1 MPSTVRIAHTAR
13 IASKRLTPRMRNIAK
28 CRIAEFAGWR
38 AEDNCGEYETDGPLH
53 ERASVAGRWVG
64 RTTFRLAHRRICWK
78 IRSLCA
84 DGIGVMA
91 DDEGRDGGSWKWGI
105 VSLRPDEDLLHRI
118 VDNLIEVH
126 SMPSDFV
133 SVIQPTATKSSE
145 GSGEEAA
152 ARRPVPVLPVR
163 DTVLFPHAVL
173 PLTVGRDSSIQL
185 IQSLGEEKTILVVAQ
200 RDARQDSPQAADLHH
215 IGTRAT
221 VHKVVKMPNQ
231 SLFVFTEG
239 NERVRLGEF
248 AQLTPFMTAEYEV
261 IGDVEPAESPEAE
274 ALQRNVVGQFQQ
286 IVTSSPTLSDDLQT
300 IAINIDEPG
309 RLADFIASSLPFLTT
324 TDKQE
329 LLETPDIAA
338 RLERINK
345 HLAKE
350 LEVQQLRNKIQTEVQ
365 DSVQSSQRDYYL
377 REQLKAIQKELGDV
391 DDTQKDIAELKE
403 KIENA
408 GMPED
413 VKKDALKE
421 LGRLSRMNPAAADYS
436 LTRNYVEWRAV
447 LPWSKTSAGEVDI
460 LKAKEILDA
469 DHYGL
474 KKVKDRILD
483 YLSVR
488 RLKPDMKGPIL
499 CFVGPP
505 GVGKTSLGRSIARA
519 LDRKF
524 SRISLGG
531 MHDEAEIRGHRR
543 TYIGALP
550 GQIIQHLKRVE
561 VKDPVFMLDEIDKLG
576 RDFRGDPAS
585 ALLETL
591 DPEQNNTFR
600 DNYLDQP
607 FDLSKVL
614 FICTAN
620 QLDTIPGPLLDRM
633 EIIELTGYTE
643 EEKVNIA
650 IKYLI
655 PRQIKE
661 NGIKPEQIEFPKE
674 SVHLIARH
682 YTREAGVRKLEQQIG
697 TVCRKLA
704 RRIAEGATEKL
715 VITPEIIHEFLG
727 GIKVRVDTEI
737 AERTKR
743 AGVAVGLAWTP
754 AGGDVLFIEANRMKG
769 KGGFTITGQIG
780 DVMKE
785 SMQAALTWVR
795 SNAASLGLDEDFTKD
810 TDLHIHVP
818 AGAIPKDGPSAGVTM
833 ATALVSL
840 LTDTPVHPLTAMT
853 GEITLSGNVLPVG
866 GIKEKFLAAKRAG
879 VRDVILPTD
888 CRQQV
893 EEDLTPDQI
902 EGVTLH
908 YATRIE
914 DVLAVALPKTPREKV
929 LDEVVREEVLH
940 SAA

>member
-1 MPSTVRIAHTAR
+1 MP
-13 IASKRLTPRMRNIAK
+13 N
-28 CRIAEFAGWR
+28 
-38 AEDNCGEYETDGPLH
+38 
-53 ERASVAGRWVG
+53 
-64 RTTFRLAHRRICWK
+64 
-78 IRSLCA
+78 
-84 DGIGVMA
+84 
-91 DDEGRDGGSWKWGI
+91 
-105 VSLRPDEDLLHRI
+105 
-118 VDNLIEVH
+118 
-126 SMPSDFV
+126 DFV
-133 SVIQPTATKSSE
+133 SVIKPNTERGSSSE
-145 GSGEEAA
+145 GQGHSY
-152 ARRPVPVLPVR
+152 PVLPVR

-173 PLTVGRDSSIQL
+173 PLTVGRESSIQL

-200 RDARQDSPQAADLHH
+200 KDARQDSPEGIDLHAV
-215 IGTRAT
+215 GTRAT

-239 NERVRLGEF
+239 TERVRLGAFTQTQPFLSAEF
-248 AQLTPFMTAEYEV
+248 EVIDETALESTAEN
-261 IGDVEPAESPEAE
+261 E
-274 ALQRNVVGQFQQ
+274 ALQRNVVSQFQE
-286 IVTSSPTLSDDLQT
+286 IVSSSSTLSDDLQT
-300 IAINIDEPG
+300 IAINIEDPS
-309 RLADFIASSLPFLTT
+309 RLADFMASSLPFLSTS
-324 TDKQE
+324 DKQE
-329 LLETPDIAA
+329 LLETPDVKA
-338 RLERINK
+338 RLEKLNS
-345 HLAKE
+345 HLVKE
-350 LEVQQLRNKIQTEVQ
+350 VEVQQLRNKIQSEVQ
-365 DSVQSSQRDYYL
+365 DSVQQSQRDYYL
-377 REQLKAIQKELGDV
+377 REQMKAIQKELGDQ
-391 DDTQKDIAELKE
+391 DETQKDVSELRE
-403 KIENA
+403 KIEAA

-421 LGRLSRMNPAAADYS
+421 LNRLSRMNPAAADYS
-436 LTRNYVEWRAV
+436 LTRNYVEWLAV
-447 LPWSKTSAGEVDI
+447 LPWSKGSAGEVDI
-460 LKAKEILDA
+460 KKAQETLDL

-474 KKVKDRILD
+474 RKVKDRILD

-505 GVGKTSLGRSIARA
+505 GVGKTSLGRSIAKA
-519 LDRKF
+519 LGRKF

-561 VKDPVFMLDEIDKLG
+561 VNDPVFMLDEIDKLG

-607 FDLSKVL
+607 FDLSHVL

-620 QLDTIPGPLLDRM
+620 QLDTIPAPLLDRM

-650 IKYLI
+650 ERYLI

-661 NGIKPEQIEFPKE
+661 NGLQPEQIEIPTE
-674 SVHLIARH
+674 SVGLIARH
-682 YTREAGVRKLEQQIG
+682 YTREAGVRKLEQLIG
-697 TVCRKLA
+697 TVCRKTA
-704 RRIAEGATEKL
+704 RRVAEGSLDPEKQEKL
-715 VITPEIIHEFLG
+715 VVTPEVVHEFLG

-743 AGVAVGLAWTP
+743 PGVAVGLAWTP

-769 KGGFTITGQIG
+769 KGSFNITGQIG

-795 SNAASLGLDEDFTKD
+795 SNARDLGLDEDVLKD
-810 TDLHIHVP
+810 IDLHIHVP

-840 LTDTPVHPLTAMT
+840 LTDTPVHPLLAMT

-879 VRDVILPTD
+879 VRDVILPIDVKTN
-888 CRQQV
+888 V
-893 EEDLTPDQI
+893 EEDLTADQT
-902 EGVTLH
+902 EGVTIH
-908 YATRIE
+908 YASRIE
-914 DVLAVALPKTPREKV
+914 DVLEVALPKSVREV
-929 LDEVVREEVLH
+929 VQDEEVREELLAVQ
-940 SAA
+940 A

>member
-1 MPSTVRIAHTAR
+1 MS
-13 IASKRLTPRMRNIAK
+13 N
-28 CRIAEFAGWR
+28 E
-38 AEDNCGEYETDGPLH
+38 
-53 ERASVAGRWVG
+53 
-64 RTTFRLAHRRICWK
+64 
-78 IRSLCA
+78 
-84 DGIGVMA
+84 
-91 DDEGRDGGSWKWGI
+91 
-105 VSLRPDEDLLHRI
+105 
-118 VDNLIEVH
+118 
-126 SMPSDFV
+126 FV
-133 SVIQPTATKSSE
+133 SVIKPTTLKGTAEE
-145 GSGEEAA
+145 GKGRSY
-152 ARRPVPVLPVR
+152 PVLPVR

-173 PLTVGRDSSIQL
+173 PLTVGRESSIQL

-200 RDARQDSPQAADLHH
+200 RDARQDIPEGTDLHQ

-239 NERVRLGEF
+239 VERVKLGAF
-248 AQLTPFMTAEYEV
+248 TQTQPFLMAEYEALDEV
-261 IGDVEPAESPEAE
+261 LPEKSPEAE
-274 ALQRNVVGQFQQ
+274 ALQRNVLGQFQT
-286 IVTSSPTLSDDLQT
+286 IVTSSSTLSDDLQT
-300 IAINIDEPG
+300 IALNIEEPA
-309 RLADFIASSLPFLTT
+309 RLSDFIVANLPFLTT
-324 TDKQE
+324 GEKQE
-329 LLETPDIAA
+329 LLETPDVRT
-338 RLERINK
+338 RLEKINS

-350 LEVQQLRNKIQTEVQ
+350 LEVQQLRTKIQTEVQ
-365 DSVQSSQRDYYL
+365 DSVQQSQRDFYL
-377 REQLKAIQKELGDV
+377 REQMKAIQKELGDL
-391 DDTQKDIAELKE
+391 DETQKDVADLKE

-408 GMPED
+408 GMPEET
-413 VKKDALKE
+413 KKDALKE
-421 LGRLSRMNPAAADYS
+421 LARLARMNPAAADYS
-436 LTRNYVEWRAV
+436 LTRNYVEWLAV
-447 LPWSKTSAGEVDI
+447 LPWGKSSAGEVDI
-460 LKAKEILDA
+460 KKAQGVLDE

-505 GVGKTSLGRSIARA
+505 GVGKTSLGRSIAKS
-519 LDRKF
+519 LGRKF

-561 VKDPVFMLDEIDKLG
+561 VNDPVFMLDEIDKLG

-620 QLDTIPGPLLDRM
+620 QLDTIPAPLLDRM

-650 IKYLI
+650 ERYLI

-661 NGIKPEQIEFPKE
+661 NGLQEGQIEFPTE
-674 SVHLIARH
+674 SVGLIARH
-682 YTREAGVRKLEQQIG
+682 YTREAGVRRLEQLIG
-697 TVCRKLA
+697 TVCRKTA
-704 RRIAEGATEKL
+704 RKVAEGLTEKL
-715 VITPEIIHEFLG
+715 VVTPEIVHEYLG

-743 AGVAVGLAWTP
+743 PGVAVGLAWTP
-754 AGGDVLFIEANRMKG
+754 AGGDVLFIEANKMKG
-769 KGGFTITGQIG
+769 KGGFNITGQIG

-795 SNAASLGLDEDFTKD
+795 SNATSLGLDEDVLKD
-810 TDLHIHVP
+810 IDLHIHVP

-840 LTDTPVHPLTAMT
+840 LTDRPVHPLLAMT

-879 VRDVILPTD
+879 VRDVILPID
-888 CRQQV
+888 VKSNV
-893 EEDLTPDQI
+893 EEDLTPEQVS
-902 EGVTLH
+902 GVRIH
-908 YATRIE
+908 YASRIE
-914 DVLAVALPKTPREKV
+914 DVLAIALPETV
-929 LDEVVREEVLH
+929 ADVVIDEAVREEVL
-940 SAA
+940 AAAE

>member
-1 MPSTVRIAHTAR
+1 M
-13 IASKRLTPRMRNIAK
+13 
-28 CRIAEFAGWR
+28 
-38 AEDNCGEYETDGPLH
+38 
-53 ERASVAGRWVG
+53 
-64 RTTFRLAHRRICWK
+64 
-78 IRSLCA
+78 
-84 DGIGVMA
+84 
-91 DDEGRDGGSWKWGI
+91 
-105 VSLRPDEDLLHRI
+105 
-118 VDNLIEVH
+118 
-126 SMPSDFV
+126 
-133 SVIQPTATKSSE
+133 
-145 GSGEEAA
+145 
-152 ARRPVPVLPVR
+152 
-163 DTVLFPHAVL
+163 
-173 PLTVGRDSSIQL
+173 
-185 IQSLGEEKTILVVAQ
+185 
-200 RDARQDSPQAADLHH
+200 
-215 IGTRAT
+215 
-221 VHKVVKMPNQ
+221 
-231 SLFVFTEG
+231 
-239 NERVRLGEF
+239 
-248 AQLTPFMTAEYEV
+248 
-261 IGDVEPAESPEAE
+261 
-274 ALQRNVVGQFQQ
+274 
-286 IVTSSPTLSDDLQT
+286 TSSPTLSDDLQT
-300 IAINIDEPG
+300 IAINIEEPG

-329 LLETPDIAA
+329 LLETPDVSA

-350 LEVQQLRNKIQTEVQ
+350 LEVQQLRNKIQSEVQ

-377 REQLKAIQKELGDV
+377 REQLKAIQKELGDQ

-408 GMPED
+408 GMPEE

-421 LGRLSRMNPAAADYS
+421 LGRLSRMNPMAADYC
-436 LTRNYVEWRAV
+436 LTRNYVEWLAV

-460 LKAKEILDA
+460 LKAKEILDE

-519 LDRKF
+519 LGRKF

-650 IKYLI
+650 DAI
-655 PRQIKE
+655 PDSAADQGERDYD
-661 NGIKPEQIEFPKE
+661 GADRV
-674 SVHLIARH
+674 SDGRAWHLIARH

-697 TVCRKLA
+697 TVCRKVA
-704 RRIAEGATEKL
+704 RRIAEGQTEKV
-715 VITPEIIHEFLG
+715 VITPEVVHEFLG

-743 AGVAVGLAWTP
+743 AGRCCRPGVDSGGRRCAVHRSEPDEGQGRLHDHRADWRCDEGDH
-754 AGGDVLFIEANRMKG
+754 AGRAD
-769 KGGFTITGQIG
+769 
-780 DVMKE
+780 
-785 SMQAALTWVR
+785 
-795 SNAASLGLDEDFTKD
+795 LGAVE
-810 TDLHIHVP
+810 
-818 AGAIPKDGPSAGVTM
+818 
-833 ATALVSL
+833 
-840 LTDTPVHPLTAMT
+840 
-853 GEITLSGNVLPVG
+853 
-866 GIKEKFLAAKRAG
+866 
-879 VRDVILPTD
+879 
-888 CRQQV
+888 CR
-893 EEDLTPDQI
+893 
-902 EGVTLH
+902 
-908 YATRIE
+908 
-914 DVLAVALPKTPREKV
+914 
-929 LDEVVREEVLH
+929 VVR
-940 SAA
+940 AR